1 MPYITFISQ
10 TKTTQQE
17 RQPTKEGVKVIRYLK
32 DLKEK
37 SPRSIDIHNIYL
49 PLGQF
54 DSIIIFD
61 APSNNK
67 ALKFATDVGMSTG
80 NMVETVPLV
89 PIDEI

>member
-1 MPYITFISQ
+1 MPYITFVSQ
-10 TKTTQQE
+10 AKTTQQE
-17 RQPTKEGVKVIRYLK
+17 KQPRKEGVKVIQYLK

-37 SPRSIDIHNIYL
+37 PPLDINIHNIYL

-61 APSNNK
+61 APDNNK
-67 ALKFATDVGMSTG
+67 ALKFATDVGLSTG
-80 NMVETVPLV
+80 NVTETVPLV